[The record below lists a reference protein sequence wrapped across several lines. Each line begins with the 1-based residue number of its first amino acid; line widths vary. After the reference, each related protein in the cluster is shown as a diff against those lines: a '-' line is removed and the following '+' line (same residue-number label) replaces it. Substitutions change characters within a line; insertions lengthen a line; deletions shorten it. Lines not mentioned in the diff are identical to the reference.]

1 MIRALRINALYYAA
15 AATTAIAGILHL
27 LLVPNSLGFNINF
40 AIFFTL
46 AGIAQLFWTLP
57 MIKKWCIAWYAAGI
71 AGTAVLI
78 ALFIITRMPNTITG
92 RELPTNPMALVIEIM
107 QAAFIGL
114 SAAIIVYEARR
125 KQLNRKTATDA
136 A

>member
-1 MIRALRINALYYAA
+1 
-15 AATTAIAGILHL
+15 
-27 LLVPNSLGFNINF
+27 
-40 AIFFTL
+40 
-46 AGIAQLFWTLP
+46 